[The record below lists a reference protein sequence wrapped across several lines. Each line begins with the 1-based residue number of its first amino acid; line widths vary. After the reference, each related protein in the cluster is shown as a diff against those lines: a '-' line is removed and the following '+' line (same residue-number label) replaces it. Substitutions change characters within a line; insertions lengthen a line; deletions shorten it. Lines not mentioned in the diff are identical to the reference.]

1 MSDTENKMEFPPIDK
16 FCSDETGLR
25 KWRPVFDTIG
35 VDVTAKGVR
44 LQVQQGDILFGFI
57 FSPEEAAHII
67 KCLSDA
73 RHSFLNSMK
82 FTSENQPLDQPAD

>member
-1 MSDTENKMEFPPIDK
+1 MSDTENAMEFPPIDK
-16 FCSDETGLR
+16 FHSDEFGLR

-44 LQVQQGDILFGFI
+44 LQVQQGDILLGFI
-57 FSPEEAAHII
+57 FSPEEAVHII

-73 RHSFLNSMK
+73 RLTFLARMN
-82 FTSENQPLDQPAD
+82 TNPEHQQAD